1 MLPYPLTIPALL
13 RALRELPDP
22 QAGIAT
28 LAAGGPDERYLAV
41 TAAAAFGSR
50 SVVVQALQDPDPS
63 VRGEAA
69 RQALRLGWSTAG
81 ELLADATPVLRHL
94 VLRLLRRSPGSGDDV
109 IDLVRERYGDREA
122 AVVLPACTAPVV
134 ARLLPELA
142 HAIVSWKV
150 LARRHAAAILD
161 HAAAQLAALETPEWD
176 ALADAVGA
184 CARTEPGGVLDLLE
198 RYAPGELPEID
209 LVPLAARFPERVA
222 ALMIAR
228 GVSYRHRGR
237 ALMRHFRELST
248 AELAAL
254 DALSSDL
261 LPVLAPQRRG
271 EVYDVAPQEIVP
283 AAYRVDL
290 LPAAWRHRE
299 ARRVLALPQIVAD
312 EQLTIEWSQYL
323 PAAEALPVLDRAVRD
338 PDPGRRAAAYEKM
351 IGVAR
356 REPAALPEV
365 LQRLAGARN
374 ERDKVRRLALQQ
386 LPTLIPHLV
395 PAVAP
400 ALTAFTDASLDARDF
415 SARSQE
421 LMGEL
426 PYAVLARRDA
436 DDAVTRWALGMAAR
450 VEIPGWLEKP
460 LLPGAE
466 HLLAAALGKRIA
478 TDTTALVALARLL
491 GPRARHVPEIQDLLR
506 IAALPPSASASASS
520 APAFS
525 FSDGGRFSGDVREDA
540 VELWLDDPSSRAA
553 RTAELLEA
561 DPSAGRFAAVWREV
575 TGYSTTLLDPVL
587 ADLAPG
593 PDQGSGS
600 SGDQQPSAASRVRR
614 PGPPLRVRRWLPRQ
628 QRAYAEVLAAIA
640 ADTGR
645 EERARAA
652 VLKDL
657 ARVPVAGRE
666 LLGVYLDAPGTVL
679 AEAAL
684 AALPWTDRPG
694 DALPVLL
701 AQVGGDRA
709 KVALEAAARA
719 ARFVSGSEL
728 LALLRDVLLAPALRV
743 SSFKAVVRLLGR
755 YGPPDSLG
763 LLAEVWRVPGTHPDV
778 RAAVVGSVRAYLPA
792 ETVWQIYAEALASA
806 DRAEV
811 RAVLAVDP
819 DDLAE
824 PDRRRFA
831 PLVVAACTGPDPEIA
846 AAAYNSLVPWIP
858 WAPDVTGQVTEVL
871 ADPESG
877 VHELLA
883 GSLAEALVRHS
894 GPEFLHEVFD
904 LLVALDLADPEP
916 GSAVRDRPAR
926 RRLNAIAD
934 RLTSWARDN
943 VVRDAERVRE
953 AARKLAPHPAF
964 LSDAAGLLTAL
975 ADLRP
980 AGADALGDRL
990 AEIADL
996 VAARP
1001 AVAVRLA
1008 SQLDRIR
1015 RYSFTAR
1022 PELGLPAA
1030 RQLTDRGDL
1039 AGGLLALALLAPGG
1053 SQQWSPPWQE
1063 ALQRLRDH
1071 PDPDVSAE
1079 AYGVKIKHHS

>member
-1 MLPYPLTIPALL
+1 MLPYPRTIPALL

-22 QAGIAT
+22 HAGIAT

-41 TAAAAFGSR
+41 TAAAAFGAR
-50 SVVVQALQDPDPS
+50 SVVVEALQDPDPS

-69 RQALRLGWSTAG
+69 RQALRLGWSTA
-81 ELLADATPVLRHL
+81 EALLTDATPVLRHL
-94 VLRLLRRSPGSGDDV
+94 VLRLLRRNPGSGDDV
-109 IDLVRERYGDREA
+109 IDLVRERYGDHEA

-150 LARRHAAAILD
+150 LARRHAAVLLD
-161 HAAAQLAALETPEWD
+161 YAGARLAAMGTPDWD
-176 ALADAVGA
+176 ALVTAVGT
-184 CARTEPGGVLDLLE
+184 CTRTQPGLVLDLLE
-198 RYAPGELPEID
+198 RYAPGELPAID
-209 LVPLAARFPERVA
+209 LAPLAARFPRRVA
-222 ALMIAR
+222 ALMISR
-228 GVSYRHRGR
+228 GVSHRRWGR
-237 ALMRHFRELST
+237 GVIRHFRELSV
-248 AELAAL
+248 AELVAL
-254 DALSSDL
+254 DALSGDL

-271 EVYDVAPQEIVP
+271 EVYD
-283 AAYRVDL
+283 AAAQDLIPSAHRVDV

-299 ARRVLALPQIVAD
+299 ARRVLALPHIVAD

-323 PAAEALPVLDRAVRD
+323 PAAEALPLLDRAARD
-338 PDPGRRAAAYEKM
+338 PDPARRAAAYEKM

-386 LPTLIPHLV
+386 LHTLIPHLV
-395 PAVAP
+395 PAVIP

-426 PYAVLARRDA
+426 PYEVLARRDA
-436 DDAVTRWALGMAAR
+436 DDAVTRWALGMATR
-450 VEIPGWLEKP
+450 VEIPGRLEKP
-460 LLPGAE
+460 LLPGKE

-506 IAALPPSASASASS
+506 TAALPASASGSASS
-520 APAFS
+520 APAPSSASSS
-525 FSDGGRFSGDVREDA
+525 FSDGVRFSDRVRISGDVREDA
-540 VELWLDDPSSRAA
+540 VELWLDDPRSRAE

-561 DPSAGRFAAVWREV
+561 DPAAARFDAVWREV

-587 ADLAPG
+587 G
-593 PDQGSGS
+593 FF
-600 SGDQQPSAASRVRR
+600 AASRSR
-614 PGPPLRVRRWLPRQ
+614 PGPPLHVRRWLPRR

-640 ADTGR
+640 ADTER
-645 EERARAA
+645 EDRARAA

-666 LLGVYLDAPGTVL
+666 LLGAFLDAPGTVL

-684 AALPWTDRPG
+684 GALPWTDRPG
-694 DALPVLL
+694 EALPVLL
-701 AQVGGDRA
+701 DQVGGGRA
-709 KVALEAAARA
+709 GVALDAAGRA

-728 LALLRDVLLAPALRV
+728 LALLRGVLLAPALRV
-743 SSFKAVVRLLGR
+743 SSFKALVRLLGR

-763 LLAEVWRVPGTHPDV
+763 LLAEVWRTPGTHPDV
-778 RAAVVGSVRAYLPA
+778 RAAVVGSLRAYLPA
-792 ETVWQIYAEALASA
+792 ETVWQIYTEALASA
-806 DRAEV
+806 DRSEV

-824 PDRRRFA
+824 PGRRRFA
-831 PLVVAACTGPDPEIA
+831 PLVVAACAGPDPEIA
-846 AAAYNSLVPWIP
+846 AAAYNSLVPWLP
-858 WAPDVTGQVTEVL
+858 WAPDVTALVTGVL

-877 VHELLA
+877 VHDLLA
-883 GSLAEALVRHS
+883 GSLAEAMVR
-894 GPEFLHEVFD
+894 GPGAGFLAEVFD
-904 LLVALDLADPEP
+904 RLVALDLADPEP

-943 VVRDAERVRE
+943 VVRDAERVRV
-953 AARKLAPHPAF
+953 AARKLASHPAF

-980 AGADALGDRL
+980 AGVDALGDRL
-990 AEIADL
+990 AEVADL
-996 VAARP
+996 VAGRP

-1008 SQLDRIR
+1008 ADLDRHR

-1030 RQLTDRGDL
+1030 RRLTGRGDL

-1079 AYGVKIKHHS
+1079 AYAVKIKHHS